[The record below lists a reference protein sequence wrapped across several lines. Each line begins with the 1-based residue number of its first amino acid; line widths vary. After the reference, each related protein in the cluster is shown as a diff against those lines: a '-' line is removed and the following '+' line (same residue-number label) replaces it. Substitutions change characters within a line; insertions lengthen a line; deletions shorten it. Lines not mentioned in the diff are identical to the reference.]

1 MMLLHQAMDL
11 DLTGVVSIQ
20 SSYHLTGT
28 VNVLIN
34 RQLLLL
40 LLLKRNEYY
49 IFVPDLVIGAG
60 KFAGSERLSASAC
73 CKMSLISL

>member
-28 VNVLIN
+28 FNVLIN
-34 RQLLLL
+34 RQLL